1 MDRDEQLMMLE
12 VEWHRRGQPWRCE
25 YCGQPLHRR
34 GEAPTGVGRLIGNRR
49 FSTGL
54 AHPVPEH
61 VISRGPTTLE
71 NLVPA
76 CQTCN
81 QFKGPKPV
89 DVFMAELS
97 EFKQQYR
104 EEWSKLTAIWD
115 NVELQQRSER
125 EVRARFEDALQQRGV
140 KLVARGHEPVQFT
153 KKQLSDLDRDHIRP
167 NGGVLHHF
175 STSRRDWWYFVA
187 IFRSHEGANKVRDYL
202 TWWNNELRTKR
213 PDTIIPFE
221 IIE

>member
-1 MDRDEQLMMLE
+1 MLE
-12 VEWHRRGQPWRCE
+12 VEWQRRGQPWRCE

-34 GEAPTGVGRLIGNRR
+34 GEAPTGVGYLIGNRR

-61 VISRGPTTLE
+61 VVSRGPTTLG

-81 QFKGPKPV
+81 QFKGPKPL

-115 NVELQQRSER
+115 NVALQQRIER
-125 EVRARFEDALQQRGV
+125 EERARFENVLQQPGV
-140 KLVARGHEPVQFT
+140 KLVAQGHEPVQFT
-153 KKQLSDLDRDHIRP
+153 KQQLNDLDRNYIRP
-167 NGGVLHHF
+167 NGGVLHRF

-187 IFRSHEGANKVRDYL
+187 IFRSREGANKVKDYL

-221 IIE
+221 IVE